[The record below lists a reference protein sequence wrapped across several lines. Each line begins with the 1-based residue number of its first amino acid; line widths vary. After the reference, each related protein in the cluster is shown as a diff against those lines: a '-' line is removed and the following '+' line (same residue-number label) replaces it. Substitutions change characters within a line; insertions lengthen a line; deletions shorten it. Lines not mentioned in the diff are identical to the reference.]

1 MKLREKYGESI
12 TEWEAKQELE
22 EYGIPTVNEKLAG
35 NPEEAESIAEEI
47 GLPVVLKVESG
58 NVKHKTDAGGVRKVH
73 VPENVKKEYENI
85 VRSVKDY
92 REDAD
97 IRGVLVEEVLEG
109 DEFIVGI
116 SQDPQF
122 GKVLMFGLGGV
133 YTEIFKDVSFRPL
146 PVSKKDALEM
156 IEELKSRE
164 ILEGARGRPE
174 ADREKLA
181 ELLVK
186 VSEFAGEKGVK
197 ELDINPLFINGKE
210 MKAADALVT
219 PE

>member
-1 MKLREKYGESI
+1 MSLREKYGESI

-22 EYGIPTVNEKLAG
+22 EYGIPTVEEELAG
-35 NPEEAESIAEEI
+35 NPEEAERIAGRI

-73 VPENVKKEYENI
+73 VLENVKKEYENI
-85 VRSVKDY
+85 VESVKNY

-97 IRGVLVEEVLEG
+97 IRGILVEEVLEG

-116 SQDPQF
+116 SPDPQF
-122 GKVLMFGLGGV
+122 EKVLMFGLGGV
-133 YTEIFKDVSFRPL
+133 YTEVFRDVSFRPL
-146 PVSKKDALEM
+146 PVSKEDALEM
-156 IEELKSRE
+156 VEELRSRE

-174 ADREKLA
+174 ADKEKLA
-181 ELLVK
+181 ELLVNI
-186 VSEFAGEKGVK
+186 SDFAEEKGVR
-197 ELDINPLFINGKE
+197 ELDINPLFIKGKE